1 MAQGYTNFI
10 GTAWSAS
17 VLTALKENCFLT
29 DFCVK
34 EYEGEVKRNSQI
46 KINGVERPTI
56 GDYTG
61 ADIGTPEVVD
71 DSQVILKIDQA
82 KYFNVL
88 VDDVNKAQ
96 MKPELMQVLT
106 KEAGIALSAT
116 ADKVVAKEIATNAT
130 KLTSV
135 DEINTADLVQK
146 QVDAAILKL
155 YENNVSLNTQL
166 ELVLSP
172 GFYQLFRTK
181 ITELSTDN
189 VELIKKGIVG
199 RYNNALVK
207 MSNLLD
213 KTVAAGYTS
222 CFVRT
227 NRAVAYAEQIDEVEA
242 YRPQGLFA
250 DAVKGLHVYG
260 TKVVRPDEIVVF
272 PMRTDTA
279 S

>member
-10 GTAWSAS
+10 GTAWSAH

-34 EYEGEVKRNSQI
+34 EYEGEVKHNSQI

-56 GDYTG
+56 GTYTG
-61 ADIGTPEVVD
+61 VDIGSPEVVD
-71 DSQVILKIDQA
+71 DSQVIMKIDQA

-96 MKPELMQVLT
+96 MKPELMKVLT
-106 KEAGIALSAT
+106 REAGIALSAT
-116 ADKVVAKEIATNAT
+116 ADKVVATEIATNGTVLAGT
-130 KLTSV
+130 ASV
-135 DEINTADLVQK
+135 NTADKVQA
-146 QVDAAILKL
+146 QVDSAILKL

-172 GFYQLFRTK
+172 EFYQLFRTK
-181 ITELSTDN
+181 LTELSTDN
-189 VELIKKGIVG
+189 VELIKKGFIG

-213 KTVAAGYTS
+213 KTTTEGYTS

-227 NRAVAYAEQIDEVEA
+227 NRAVAYAEQIDKVEA
-242 YRPQGLFA
+242 YRPEGLFA

-260 TKVVRPDEIVVF
+260 TKVVRPDEVVVF
-272 PMRTDTA
+272 PIKKT